1 MKADVLDDHYYK
13 RADEFFQ
20 FVHHY
25 DDTDRNGPKIFV
37 GEWETREGAPTT
49 NLGAAR
55 VMQHG

>member
-1 MKADVLDDHYYK
+1 MLDDHYYK